1 MLFNRNEFSKLA
13 GLFVLICNALRDR
26 NCCVTIIERVIN
38 WSPVNSWNCPGTPQF
53 ICLNKASTSFSPSG
67 HFYRSLVNFMNSA
80 VTKAIWPARMLSLAM
95 RVKSISRAS
104 PIVPQRWWECAR
116 CSLPDNYAQ
125 CVCRVSLSNKYF
137 AFALQI
143 GKAFTI
149 LRHTIYLV
157 LALLGTIFTLSW
169 KCFGTSWL
177 LYGLFVVTFFSEFQ
191 LKIKIFF
198 LFLGG

>member
-1 MLFNRNEFSKLA
+1 METSFQNWL

-26 NCCVTIIERVIN
+26 NCCVTIIKRVIN
-38 WSPVNSWNCPGTPQF
+38 WSAVNSWNCPGTPQF
-53 ICLNKASTSFSPSG
+53 ISPLSLLPVASIDHWLISWTVLLLRPSG
-67 HFYRSLVNFMNSA
+67 QHTCFNWSYG
-80 VTKAIWPARMLSLAM
+80 P
-95 RVKSISRAS
+95 KSISRAS
-104 PIVPQRWWECAR
+104 PIVPQGWWECAP

-125 CVCRVSLSNKYF
+125 CVSRASISNKYF
-137 AFALQI
+137 QFALQI